1 MIAIEIGGALFELG
15 EILNGAQRSFR
26 SMNALVEHSPQAY
39 GIDAKPGGLRPDV
52 RRLMKRRIGVKI
64 GMAVEARH
72 AEALVCRLAV
82 LGLIEFLLRERHQ
95 QQAQALKLYRRED
108 ADHQ

>member
-1 MIAIEIGGALFELG
+1 MIAIEIGGTLFELR

-26 SMNALVEHSPQAY
+26 SMNVLVEHSLQAY

-72 AEALVCRLAV
+72 AEALVFRLAV
-82 LGLIEFLLRERHQ
+82 LGLIEYLLEDRHP
-95 QQAQALKLYRRED
+95 QQAQRFKV
-108 ADHQ
+108 